1 MFRSVRLL
9 AFNSFIALAACAAP
23 APENGTQVAISSG
36 PQCFRVNE
44 LRGYRSGP
52 DGLVNIQTAGD
63 RWFQARLRGG
73 CPEFGWIAEIGLRPR
88 KSLWLCEG
96 AADELIAPFPGARGN
111 CYISDVRRVGSGDA
125 VASLDAFIRG

>member
-36 PQCFRVNE
+36 PQCFR
-44 LRGYRSGP
+44 
-52 DGLVNIQTAGD
+52 VNIQTAGD